1 MAYHPTRRSLT
12 LGLGGL
18 LAAPAIVRA
27 QSALPKARF
36 TAGWT
41 FQGNQS
47 YMLRAKAAGYF
58 REAGVDVDVSRGF
71 GSGRVPVD
79 IAGGVFDLGAGE
91 MSATLKF
98 MAENPDSDLIVVAI
112 LDDTNQMAMAVRADG
127 PIKSPR
133 DIEGGALAAPDFDVG
148 RQLFPAFARM
158 AGVDAGK
165 IAWQSVSLELR
176 EPMLVQK
183 RVDGITGNASSM
195 VPNLKRLGLDTSQQ
209 RLFFYRD
216 AGLDLYSNCF
226 VASRRFAQ
234 NNPAALK
241 AALAGLF
248 RAYVDF
254 YRDPTES
261 LKTLQA
267 LEPLTDVAVE
277 TERVALLKK
286 VLPLGKKMKLEGVSA
301 VDPERLEFCIRTI
314 EDSYGLPKRLTR
326 ERVYTDAFLP
336 PPDLRMI

>member
-1 MAYHPTRRSLT
+1 MASHPTRRGVS
-12 LGLGGL
+12 LGLCGL
-18 LAAPAIVRA
+18 IAAPAVVRA
-27 QSALPKARF
+27 QTSAPKVRF

-98 MAENPDSDLIVVAI
+98 MAENPDADLIVVAI

-127 PIKSPR
+127 PIKSPK
-133 DIEGGALAAPDFDVG
+133 DIEVRALAAPDFDVG

-165 IAWQSVSLELR
+165 ISWQSVSLELR

-195 VPNLKRLGLDTSQQ
+195 VPNLKRLGLDASQL

-216 AGLDLYSNCF
+216 AGLDLYSNCY
-226 VASRRFAQ
+226 VASRNFAL
-234 NNPAALK
+234 NNPVALK

-267 LEPLTDVAVE
+267 TEPLTDVAVE
-277 TERVALLKK
+277 TERVALLKS

-314 EDSYGLPKRLTR
+314 EESYGLPRRLTR

-336 PPDLRMI
+336 PTNMRMI